1 MKTYVLD
8 TSVVIEKITSKL
20 IKDKEISGTII
31 IPNAVM
37 AELEA
42 QANKRKEIGLIGI
55 EEVQELQELKK
66 GKNIEIRFA
75 GLRPTPAQIKFAKAG
90 EIDAMIRQIAYD
102 ESATLITADKVQ
114 SESAKAFGLNV
125 RFIETHTPRGKLKIE
140 KYFDDKTMSLHLKE
154 DCIPKAKRGTPGN
167 WKLVDIGK
175 KKLGYKKIDELAK
188 EIVEKTKVDPKSFI
202 EISNP
207 GSTII
212 QYKKYRIVI
221 VRKPIADGLEITAI
235 KPIKKLSLENY
246 KLPDEILERIKTR
259 ARGMIIAGET
269 GSGKSTLAQAIAE
282 QYVKEG
288 KITKTVESPRDLQLD
303 KNITQYSKSFTSS
316 GEIHDILFLSRP
328 DNIIFDEI
336 RDTPDFKL
344 FTDLRLAGSN
354 CIGVL
359 HAAAPIDTVQ
369 RFVGR
374 LDTGTIPSTI
384 DTILFVEAGKVTTV
398 YTLKMLVKVP
408 TGMTESDLARPVIE
422 ITDYMT
428 KKLMYELYSYG
439 EETVIIPVQQERTPE
454 QGLAEKQL
462 ERELKKYSDSIKV
475 KLISS
480 NRAIL
485 YAQKKDIPSIIG
497 TKGRRIENIE
507 KKVGIKLTV
516 KEYEGTREELS
527 YKIIETKKYIALSVP
542 RDYAN
547 QTIEISLDKQFLFS
561 GVADTK
567 GRIKIHKKSQIG
579 KTVLSALKQNKKF
592 ELELN

>member
-202 EISNP
+202 EIS
-207 GSTII
+207 
-212 QYKKYRIVI
+212 
-221 VRKPIADGLEITAI
+221 
-235 KPIKKLSLENY
+235 
-246 KLPDEILERIKTR
+246 
-259 ARGMIIAGET
+259 
-269 GSGKSTLAQAIAE
+269 
-282 QYVKEG
+282 
-288 KITKTVESPRDLQLD
+288 
-303 KNITQYSKSFTSS
+303 
-316 GEIHDILFLSRP
+316 
-328 DNIIFDEI
+328 
-336 RDTPDFKL
+336 
-344 FTDLRLAGSN
+344 
-354 CIGVL
+354 
-359 HAAAPIDTVQ
+359 
-369 RFVGR
+369 
-374 LDTGTIPSTI
+374 
-384 DTILFVEAGKVTTV
+384 
-398 YTLKMLVKVP
+398 
-408 TGMTESDLARPVIE
+408 
-422 ITDYMT
+422 
-428 KKLMYELYSYG
+428 
-439 EETVIIPVQQERTPE
+439 
-454 QGLAEKQL
+454 
-462 ERELKKYSDSIKV
+462 
-475 KLISS
+475 
-480 NRAIL
+480 
-485 YAQKKDIPSIIG
+485 
-497 TKGRRIENIE
+497 
-507 KKVGIKLTV
+507 
-516 KEYEGTREELS
+516 
-527 YKIIETKKYIALSVP
+527 
-542 RDYAN
+542 
-547 QTIEISLDKQFLFS
+547 
-561 GVADTK
+561 
-567 GRIKIHKKSQIG
+567 
-579 KTVLSALKQNKKF
+579 
-592 ELELN
+592 